1 MPERYKRNK
10 SGYYRETFV
19 IGKKPNGTPDRV
31 EIRDKDLKVF
41 KKKVEEARR
50 LHAKGVT
57 LGNITV
63 YEWGQRW
70 LTVYKANANDEQKAH
85 FKAKL
90 ELDIYPA
97 IGSMPIKDVRASH
110 LQELLNQSDKGYGTV
125 VKIRIAIRQLFNAA
139 EAEGII
145 ERDPSRKL
153 ELPEDLTEK
162 ERRPLTDFECQ
173 VVWDVAQTHSAGAY
187 VLTLL
192 LCGLR
197 RGECVGLQ
205 VENVDLK
212 RKRLM
217 IQEAIRY
224 RTNKGQVKG
233 PKTRAGI
240 REVPI
245 PELLLPFLIKQC
257 KDKSNGD
264 YVFTKV
270 DGSRS
275 TETTCKWWWK
285 SFVRSCHLAAGAV
298 TYRNKVIIDTKEE
311 FAEWSLCSNSAL
323 PKGIALSPEGLLL
336 GIPIQAGHFSFTLA
350 IGTGGKGAST
360 MRTYV
365 LAIAPCD
372 DYALTSPRVLLPTGE
387 VNAPYSCQ
395 LSAASPFGDDVTP
408 HFLRHTYS
416 TDMYS
421 AGIDEKAQEHFMG
434 HKSMKVTDVYRKM
447 SDDAFGRAAALINEY
462 FNSKY
467 LVGKNTKN

>member
-57 LGNITV
+57 LGSVTV

-70 LTVYKANANDEQKAH
+70 LSIYKANANDEQKAH

-110 LQELLNQSDKGYGTV
+110 LQELLNQSEKGYGTV

-153 ELPEDLTEK
+153 ELPEDLAEE

-173 VVWDVAQTHSAGAY
+173 VVWEVAQTHSAGSY

-197 RGECVGLQ
+197 RGECVALKT
-205 VENVDLK
+205 ENVDLK
-212 RKRLM
+212 RKRLAV
-217 IQEAIRY
+217 QDAIRY
-224 RTNKGQVKG
+224 RTNKGLVKS

-240 REVPI
+240 REIPI
-245 PELLLPFLIKQC
+245 PERLYPFLVKQC
-257 KDKSNGD
+257 EGKSAGD

-270 DGSRS
+270 DGSRA
-275 TETTCKWWWK
+275 TETACKWWWE
-285 SFVRSCHLAAGAV
+285 SFKRSCHLEAGAV
-298 TYRNKVIIDTKEE
+298 TYRNKIILEMDEE
-311 FAEWSLCSNSAL
+311 LITWGVCEKSAL
-323 PKGIALSPEGLLL
+323 PQGITLCSKGLLQ
-336 GIPIQAGHFSFTLA
+336 GTPKQAGHFSFALKIKTA
-350 IGTGGKGAST
+350 GKGVNCT
-360 MRTYV
+360 RLYV
-365 LAIAPCD
+365 LAVTPCD
-372 DYALTSPRVLLPTGE
+372 DYVLTSPKIMLPAGE
-387 VNAPYSCQ
+387 VDLPYIFQ
-395 LSAASPFGDDVTP
+395 LTASAPFGDDVTP

-434 HKSMKVTDVYRKM
+434 HKSKKVTDIYRKM
-447 SDDAFGRAAALINEY
+447 SDEAFGRAATHINEF

-467 LVGKNTKN
+467 GGGINDKK